1 MPIKLQALSGAL
13 KRDLPVIC
21 WVHGNESLL
30 VIESCDQIRAA
41 ARKQGFDE
49 KIVFHA
55 DRHFD
60 IAELSAEIN
69 AMSLFASRKLIELRF
84 PARAGKEV
92 CNKIGEMLP
101 MISEDVRLL
110 ISSERPDSAVMRS
123 AAYKTIDKTGLVVE
137 VFPID
142 HIRLPEWIA
151 QRLSRQR
158 QQAEPALLRTIAE
171 RVEGNLLAADQEIR
185 KLGLLFDDGPLPTD
199 QATAA
204 VLEVA
209 RYDGQDLT
217 EAVLQADVERT
228 RRSLDGL
235 ASGGHAETLVIWH
248 LAECARAMMR
258 LQDALQ
264 SGAPL
269 RPVLNQVR
277 AFGPRQRLYEQA
289 ARRLTTL
296 QARKALTD
304 AARADTMA
312 KGFERGDTWTLIRR
326 VALGLA
332 GLQQPDLPR

>member
-1 MPIKLQALSGAL
+1 MPIKLQALAGAL
-13 KRDLPVIC
+13 KRDLPALV

-30 VIESCDQIRAA
+30 VIESCDQVRRV
-41 ARKQGFDE
+41 ARKQGYDE

-55 DRHFD
+55 DRHFSVD
-60 IAELSAEIN
+60 ELVAEVN

-84 PARAGKEV
+84 PARAGKEI
-92 CNKIGEMLP
+92 CNRIAEMIP
-101 MISEDVRLL
+101 MISDDVRVL
-110 ISSERPDSAVMRS
+110 ISSERPDSGVLRS
-123 AAYKTIDKTGLVVE
+123 ASYKTIDNAGLVVE
-137 VFPID
+137 VFAID
-142 HIRLPEWIA
+142 HRRLPE
-151 QRLSRQR
+151 S
-158 QQAEPALLRTIAE
+158 ALLRTIAE

-185 KLGLLFDDGPLPTD
+185 KLGLLFAEGPLPTD
-199 QATAA
+199 EATAA

-217 EAVLQADVERT
+217 EAVLQADIERT

-235 ASGGHAETLVIWH
+235 ASAGHAETLVIWH

-289 ARRLTTL
+289 ARRLTAP
-296 QARKALTD
+296 QAKKALTD

-312 KGFERGDTWTLIRR
+312 KGFERGDTWALIRR

-332 GLQQPDLPR
+332 GMQQPELPH